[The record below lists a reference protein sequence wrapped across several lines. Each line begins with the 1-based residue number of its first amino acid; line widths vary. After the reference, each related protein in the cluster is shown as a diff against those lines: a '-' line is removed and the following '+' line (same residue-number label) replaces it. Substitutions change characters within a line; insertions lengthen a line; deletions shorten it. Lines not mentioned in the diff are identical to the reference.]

1 MYIEKAP
8 TRAVFWD
15 IDGTLL
21 LTARAGMIAWEDAY
35 GASGEGRVFPPV
47 RPDGMTDHQIAAWLL
62 LGHPGP
68 FDTVSDEVQ
77 READRLVAAYAARLP
92 QVLPQRQGR
101 VLSNVPGALETVD
114 RHPAITSWVVTGNV
128 EAGAVAK
135 LQHYGLARFFAPA
148 QGLRLRGAF
157 SERVEPRREIVARA
171 AAEVRRLETTEVAL
185 EVVRDARGGWLWRLC
200 GAGPD
205 LEVRTPPQVVRR
217 PERSLALAEML
228 VIGDTP
234 HDIEGARAVGI
245 PTLALASNTHTVDE
259 LEAHRPWL
267 TLPALP
273 EAEAFGALLAQR
285 FQPTTA

>member
-1 MYIEKAP
+1 MHIEKAP

-21 LTARAGMIAWEDAY
+21 LTARAGMIAWEEAY
-35 GASGEGRVFPPV
+35 SASGDNRLFPPV

-68 FDTVSDEVQ
+68 FGDVSNELQ
-77 READRLVAAYAARLP
+77 QQADALVSAYASRLP

-101 VLSNVPGALETVD
+101 VLANVREALEGIDCDATL
-114 RHPAITSWVVTGNV
+114 TSWVVTGNV

-135 LQHYGLARFFAPA
+135 LRHYELAHFFAPA
-148 QGLRLRGAF
+148 PGQPLRGAF
-157 SERVEPRREIVARA
+157 SARVEPRHAIVARA
-171 AAEVRRLETTEVAL
+171 AAEARRLDPTL
-185 EVVRDARGGWLWRLC
+185 
-200 GAGPD
+200 
-205 LEVRTPPQVVRR
+205 Q
-217 PERSLALAEML
+217 LAEML
-228 VIGDTP
+228 VVGDTP
-234 HDIEGARAVGI
+234 HDIEGARLAGV
-245 PTLALASNTHTVDE
+245 PTLALASNTHTIEE

-273 EAEAFGALLAQR
+273 DVEAFRALLAQR

>member
-1 MYIEKAP
+1 MRIEKAP

-21 LTARAGMIAWEDAY
+21 LTARAGMIAWEEAY
-35 GASGEGRVFPPV
+35 RASGDDRIFPPV

-68 FDTVSDEVQ
+68 FGDVSDEVQ
-77 READRLVAAYAARLP
+77 QQADALVSAYASRLP

-101 VLSNVPGALETVD
+101 VLANVREALEGID
-114 RHPAITSWVVTGNV
+114 RDATLTSWVVTGNV

-135 LQHYGLARFFAPA
+135 LRHYELAHFFAPA
-148 QGLRLRGAF
+148 PGQPLRGAF
-157 SERVEPRREIVARA
+157 SARVEPRHAIVARA
-171 AAEVRRLETTEVAL
+171 AAEARRLDPTL
-185 EVVRDARGGWLWRLC
+185 H
-200 GAGPD
+200 
-205 LEVRTPPQVVRR
+205 
-217 PERSLALAEML
+217 LAEML
-228 VIGDTP
+228 VVGDTP
-234 HDIEGARAVGI
+234 HDIEGARLAGV
-245 PTLALASNTHTVDE
+245 PTLALASNTHTIEE

-273 EAEAFGALLAQR
+273 DGQAFRALLAQR

>member
-1 MYIEKAP
+1 MTMEKAP

-21 LTARAGMIAWEDAY
+21 LTARAGMIAWEEAY

-68 FDTVSDEVQ
+68 FGELSDELQQQADVLVSD
-77 READRLVAAYAARLP
+77 YASRLP

-101 VLSNVPGALETVD
+101 VLVNVPGVLERLD
-114 RHPAITSWVVTGNV
+114 RDATLTSWVVTGNV
-128 EAGAVAK
+128 ESGAVAK
-135 LQHYGLARFFAPA
+135 LQHYGLAQYFAQAPG
-148 QGLRLRGAF
+148 QSLRGAF
-157 SERVEPRREIVARA
+157 SARVEPRHAIVSRA
-171 AAEVRRLETTEVAL
+171 ADEARR
-185 EVVRDARGGWLWRLC
+185 RDPTLR
-200 GAGPD
+200 
-205 LEVRTPPQVVRR
+205 
-217 PERSLALAEML
+217 LAEML
-228 VIGDTP
+228 VVGDTP
-234 HDIEGARAVGI
+234 HDIEGARVAGI
-245 PTLALASNTHTVDE
+245 PTLALATNTHTVDE

-273 EAEAFGALLAQR
+273 EPEAFRALLAQR

>member
-1 MYIEKAP
+1 MPIEKAP

-21 LTARAGMIAWEDAY
+21 LTARAGMIAWEEAY
-35 GASGEGRVFPPV
+35 RASGDDRIFPPV

-68 FDTVSDEVQ
+68 FGDVSDEVQ
-77 READRLVAAYAARLP
+77 QQADALVSAYASRLP

-101 VLSNVPGALETVD
+101 VLANVREALEGID
-114 RHPAITSWVVTGNV
+114 RDATLTSWVVTGNV

-135 LQHYGLARFFAPA
+135 LRHYELAHFFAPA
-148 QGLRLRGAF
+148 PGHPLRGAF
-157 SERVEPRREIVARA
+157 SARVEPRHAIVARA
-171 AAEVRRLETTEVAL
+171 AAEARRLDPTL
-185 EVVRDARGGWLWRLC
+185 H
-200 GAGPD
+200 
-205 LEVRTPPQVVRR
+205 
-217 PERSLALAEML
+217 LAEML
-228 VIGDTP
+228 VVGDTP
-234 HDIEGARAVGI
+234 HDIEGARLAGV
-245 PTLALASNTHTVDE
+245 PTLALASNTHTIEE

-273 EAEAFGALLAQR
+273 DSQAFRALLAQR

>member
-1 MYIEKAP
+1 MPIEKAP

-77 READRLVAAYAARLP
+77 READRLVAAYASRLP
-92 QVLPQRQGR
+92 AVLPQRQGR
-101 VLSNVPGALETVD
+101 VLANVPGALEIVD

-135 LQHYGLARFFAPA
+135 LQHYGLAHYFAPA
-148 QGLRLRGAF
+148 AGGRLRGAF
-157 SERVEPRREIVARA
+157 SERVEPRFEIVGRA
-171 AAEVRRLETTEVAL
+171 AAEARRLDPTLT
-185 EVVRDARGGWLWRLC
+185 
-200 GAGPD
+200 
-205 LEVRTPPQVVRR
+205 
-217 PERSLALAEML
+217 LAEML

-234 HDIEGARAVGI
+234 HDIEGARSVGI

-273 EAEAFGALLAQR
+273 EADAFGALLAQR